1 MGIAEGVAHLGEDR
15 LYHGDGK
22 RADVADHRV
31 ESPSLYVL
39 HDEVQDVLAF
49 LDGVDGNDVG
59 MAQRRGSARLPF
71 EALDHALPHEQ
82 QGRRQHLDRHLAV
95 EGEIV
100 GEVHGGHPPTPQ
112 LGEDLVLAER
122 CFAQGIELGV
132 VLGGQW
138 TAHGRRDRGAR
149 AARSQRDAGA
159 AAQTEIRPRRQGGAA
174 ARAISFGLGS
184 HQGLSGSPLSNNTW
198 APGGQ
203 LVAGKAV
210 SDPSRKQ
217 GSTAG
222 RP

>member
-1 MGIAEGVAHLGEDR
+1 NPVMPGPGFG
-15 LYHGDGK
+15 
-22 RADVADHRV
+22 
-31 ESPSLYVL
+31 
-39 HDEVQDVLAF
+39 Q
-49 LDGVDGNDVG
+49 
-59 MAQRRGSARLPF
+59 GS
-71 EALDHALPHEQ
+71 
-82 QGRRQHLDRHLAV
+82 
-95 EGEIV
+95 
-100 GEVHGGHPPTPQ
+100 
-112 LGEDLVLAER
+112 
-122 CFAQGIELGV
+122 ELGV

-184 HQGLSGSPLSNNTW
+184 HQGLSGGPLSNNTW

-210 SDPSRKQ
+210 FDPSRKQ